1 MIRNFAII
9 FNAIFWLELQG
20 ALIAAKIFHIY
31 DFDGIVILSPLVLLL
46 IGSKILEKK

>member
-31 DFDGIVILSPLVLLL
+31 DFDGRRNRPAGAARHS
-46 IGSKILEKK
+46 GDSG